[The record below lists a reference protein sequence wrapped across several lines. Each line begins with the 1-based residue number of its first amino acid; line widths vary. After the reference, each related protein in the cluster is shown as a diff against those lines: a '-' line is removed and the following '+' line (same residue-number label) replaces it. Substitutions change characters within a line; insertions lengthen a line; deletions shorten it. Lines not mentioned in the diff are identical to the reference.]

1 MQYIRCMRATLD
13 IDDDVF
19 AAAEMLAAGKDTTIG
34 KVISD
39 LARQALDRPLVI
51 SDLPLRNGIRVLP
64 RRGGGPVTNEM
75 VQELLEPRFCPKT
88 GLWGI

>member
-1 MQYIRCMRATLD
+1 MMTTLD

-19 AAAEMLAAGKDTTIG
+19 TTVEMLAAGEDTTIG

-64 RRGGGPVTNEM
+64 LRGGKPITNEM
-75 VQELLEPRFCPKT
+75 VRELLEPKFCPKT
-88 GLWGI
+88 GLWDI